1 MNIGKWL
8 LLLREY
14 SRLFLPQTCAYKR
27 EFRSVSLTVD
37 ATERGQ
43 FHPNPG
49 AFKRAVVSRSTLGW
63 GETGQVST
71 GGCADARQARSQELL
86 SWYHLTCQPCFLE
99 PEAPEMPYASLE
111 QTVGSQCLA

>member
-37 ATERGQ
+37 ATERG
-43 FHPNPG
+43 
-49 AFKRAVVSRSTLGW
+49 
-63 GETGQVST
+63 
-71 GGCADARQARSQELL
+71 
-86 SWYHLTCQPCFLE
+86 
-99 PEAPEMPYASLE
+99 
-111 QTVGSQCLA
+111 